1 MFAVSGIVRD
11 NATRAE
17 LSTGKIDRRNKHP
30 NACGICKNRWFYS
43 NHLFLQI
50 PLDLLGEIIGG
61 LGKGQA
67 VGTQNLPEF
76 AIRLC
81 AGEELQGTVP
91 GHIAVGKR
99 VVLSQKVAMGFIV
112 GEKKLGTGVSFR

>member
-1 MFAVSGIVRD
+1 MPLVRSYQLGKSIG
-11 NATRAE
+11 ATN
-17 LSTGKIDRRNKHP
+17 I
-30 NACGICKNRWFYS
+30 
-43 NHLFLQI
+43 QI

-67 VGTQNLPEF
+67 VSTQNLPEF
-76 AIRLC
+76 AIRFC

-91 GHIAVGKR
+91 GHIAVGKSAG
-99 VVLSQKVAMGFIV
+99 LSQKVAMGFIV

>member
-1 MFAVSGIVRD
+1 M
-11 NATRAE
+11 
-17 LSTGKIDRRNKHP
+17 
-30 NACGICKNRWFYS
+30 
-43 NHLFLQI
+43 
-50 PLDLLGEIIGG
+50 LDLLGEIMGG

-76 AIRLC
+76 AIRFC

-99 VVLSQKVAMGFIV
+99 AVLSQKVAMGSAKEPQEPTAV
-112 GEKKLGTGVSFR
+112 VVALSTV